1 MHSTIF
7 VTFQRLS
14 QCQDLSVSTT
24 FWPSS
29 CSLHQAND
37 NKQTHTHTHMYPQ
50 THITS
55 GVFMQNSGGN
65 ETVVIH
71 LCGQERKSH
80 PYRPK
85 NIGEKHAL
93 SMSKERGGQ
102 GTLTTVFGVCSATV
116 TCNFLGVQEDPQAE
130 RRSSNRHRLPLRC
143 TEFAQAHLGHGGDRR
158 FIRGVFCAKGGSG
171 WAASG
176 WGGTKR
182 DVVH

>member
-29 CSLHQAND
+29 CSLHQVND
-37 NKQTHTHTHMYPQ
+37 NKQTHTHMYPQ

-102 GTLTTVFGVCSATV
+102 GTLTTQCLASVLQQSPV
-116 TCNFLGVQEDPQAE
+116 TSWAFKRILKQ
-130 RRSSNRHRLPLRC
+130 
-143 TEFAQAHLGHGGDRR
+143 
-158 FIRGVFCAKGGSG
+158 KGGAQTDIG
-171 WAASG
+171 F
-176 WGGTKR
+176 
-182 DVVH
+182 H